1 MVECGNRGGGIW
13 RHLVRISARGRRRCL
28 GESAGW
34 MGRRRMG
41 QWPGWMG
48 RRWRLG
54 ESRRRRRRCLGQ
66 PPVLRRRRC
75 MGESLVSDASS
86 REECQRGLIKDG
98 SARERTRKKKGSF
111 ELGNPP
117 LNLLSDFWRLL
128 AYLAGL
134 N

>member
-13 RHLVRISARGRRRCL
+13 RHLVRISARGRRRRL
-28 GESAGW
+28 GESARW

-54 ESRRRRRRCLGQ
+54 ESRRRRRCLGQ

-75 MGESLVSDASS
+75 MGESLVSDASN
-86 REECQRGLIKDG
+86 REETQRALIKDR
-98 SARERTRKKKGSF
+98 SAREKTRNNAKENGDI
-111 ELGNPP
+111 E
-117 LNLLSDFWRLL
+117 
-128 AYLAGL
+128 
-134 N
+134 